1 MHGYGVEGEHN
12 CADLDPFVAPM
23 HPSPNL
29 HYMDCKY
36 VSAWELGKWVSIHI
50 YVGRDSYMNCNLRTY
65 NRLDNNKL
73 AYNNIYCI

>member
-36 VSAWELGKWVSIHI
+36 VSAWELGKWVSIH
-50 YVGRDSYMNCNLRTY
+50 T
-65 NRLDNNKL
+65 
-73 AYNNIYCI
+73 

>member
-36 VSAWELGKWVSIHI
+36 VSAWELQMGPSLHSYHLKLVCLVILYVHVCVVS
-50 YVGRDSYMNCNLRTY
+50 
-65 NRLDNNKL
+65 
-73 AYNNIYCI
+73 